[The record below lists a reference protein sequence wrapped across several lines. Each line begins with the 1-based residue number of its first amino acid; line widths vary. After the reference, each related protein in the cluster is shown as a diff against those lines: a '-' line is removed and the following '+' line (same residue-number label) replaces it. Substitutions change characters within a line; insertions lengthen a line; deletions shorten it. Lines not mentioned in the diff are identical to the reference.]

1 MLTCPARRRRRR
13 RRSSRTTTTTMTTT
27 TAMTPI
33 AIHSQIRLD
42 EVAGLADLFNPSA
55 AATAAPLQ
63 SLAPTA
69 GSILLLRRLVN
80 SAGVRSCA
88 AFGGTS
94 NAYDL
99 VFVATAS
106 STSLFPI
113 PLASRVWLA
122 QFSGLNLEK
131 LST

>member
-1 MLTCPARRRRRR
+1 MLPWAARRRRRR
-13 RRSSRTTTTTMTTT
+13 RRSSRTTTTTTTSRAT
-27 TAMTPI
+27 MTPI

-63 SLAPTA
+63 SLAPIA
-69 GSILLLRRLVN
+69 GSILLLCRLFS
-80 SAGVRSCA
+80 SAGVGSGG
-88 AFGGTS
+88 AFGGTV
-94 NAYDL
+94 NAYSL
-99 VFVATAS
+99 LFVATAS
-106 STSLFPI
+106 STSLSPI

-131 LST
+131 L